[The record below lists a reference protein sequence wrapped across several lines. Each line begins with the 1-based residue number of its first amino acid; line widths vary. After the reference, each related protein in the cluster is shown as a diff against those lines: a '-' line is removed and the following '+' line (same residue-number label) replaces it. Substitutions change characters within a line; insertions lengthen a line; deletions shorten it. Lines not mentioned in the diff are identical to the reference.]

1 MTLPDDIEPGPHR
14 IILRGLDPEGNTLER
29 IAYIYVGDD
38 GRLLAKSFRGPI
50 SEADL
55 LAETGFSGYDPAMLG
70 GFAVIAM
77 LGGAVLVVRRGM
89 RAYFQNLKE
98 TALGQKLYPFR
109 IHDHA
114 DARDCGLAHSVQSGE
129 VIQGNFAKVR
139 DFVEFCINEGP
150 TSRSAETNRPPL
162 TVEILVL

>member
-1 MTLPDDIEPGPHR
+1 MKVGQLRAGKAVDYNGEGLMAESEYVLELHSVVVELGSGNADADGNFTNTVTLPDDIEPGPHR

-77 LGGAVLVVRRGM
+77 LGGAVLVARRGM
-89 RAYFQNLKE
+89 RA
-98 TALGQKLYPFR
+98 
-109 IHDHA
+109 
-114 DARDCGLAHSVQSGE
+114 
-129 VIQGNFAKVR
+129 
-139 DFVEFCINEGP
+139 
-150 TSRSAETNRPPL
+150 
-162 TVEILVL
+162 